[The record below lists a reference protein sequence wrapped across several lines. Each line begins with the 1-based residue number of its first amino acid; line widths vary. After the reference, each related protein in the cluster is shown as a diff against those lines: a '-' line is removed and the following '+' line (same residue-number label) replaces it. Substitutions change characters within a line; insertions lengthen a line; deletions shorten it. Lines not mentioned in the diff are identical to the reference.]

1 MTFPREKRREEK
13 KEGKNKKG
21 NSIEIRAVK
30 DHARRLYETN
40 EVSRGWLDFPRYLDR
55 SVQSESDRK
64 ETEFVCNARRPRR
77 LYLSRGI
84 LGMPERCTTRY

>member
-1 MTFPREKRREEK
+1 MKREKRRRKREKKEEK
-13 KEGKNKKG
+13 KKKG
-21 NSIEIRAVK
+21 NGIEIRAVK

-64 ETEFVCNARRPRR
+64 ETEFVCNARRHA
-77 LYLSRGI
+77 GCI
-84 LGMPERCTTRY
+84 FHGEF